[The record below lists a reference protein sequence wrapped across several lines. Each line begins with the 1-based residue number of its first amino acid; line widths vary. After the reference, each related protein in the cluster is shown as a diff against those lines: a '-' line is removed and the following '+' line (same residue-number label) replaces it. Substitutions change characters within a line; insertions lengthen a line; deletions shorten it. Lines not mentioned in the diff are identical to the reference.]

1 MKALKIFRK
10 YKNIGYI
17 FVLPAVLFMLI
28 FVGYPIIY
36 NIILSFQDV
45 TLMNLG
51 SGERKFIFFKNYI
64 DIFNDETFIIAIK
77 NTFIYSII
85 CIIFQF
91 LIGFIFALFFNLDFK
106 LAKFIRGLVMVS
118 WLVPVTITALNF
130 KYMFGID
137 GGIIN
142 EILLNL
148 GIIKEPIQWLI
159 GSKSALA
166 SIIITNVWIGV
177 PFNMILLVT
186 GLSTI
191 PKAIYESANIDGA
204 NWIQKLFFITI
215 PSIKSS
221 ILAVITLG
229 FIYTFKVFDL
239 VFIMTNGG
247 PVNAT
252 EMLST
257 LSYRYAFDQFNFG
270 RGASVANILCL
281 ILLIISIIYI
291 RYIKEEE

>member
-1 MKALKIFRK
+1 MIILRK
-10 YKNIGYI
+10 YEKVGYI

-36 NIILSFQDV
+36 NIILSFQNV

-51 SGERKFIFFKNYI
+51 GGDREFIFFKNYAN
-64 DIFNDETFIIAIK
+64 IFNDVAFSTALK
-77 NTFIYSII
+77 NTFIFSII

-91 LIGFIFALFFNLDFK
+91 VIGFIFALFFNLKFK
-106 LAKFIRGLVMVS
+106 LAKFIRGLIMVS
-118 WLVPVTITALNF
+118 WLIPITVTALNF
-130 KYMFGID
+130 KYMFSIQ

-142 EILLNL
+142 EFLMNL
-148 GIIKEPIQWLI
+148 HIIKEPIEWLI
-159 GSKSALA
+159 NGKSALL
-166 SIIITNVWIGV
+166 SLMITNIWIGI

-191 PKAIYESANIDGA
+191 PISIYESSNIDGA
-204 NWIQKLFFITI
+204 NWVQRLMFITI
-215 PSIKSS
+215 PSIKMA
-221 ILAVITLG
+221 IMAVLTLG

-247 PVNAT
+247 PVNST

-270 RGASVANILCL
+270 KGAAVANILCL
-281 ILLIISIIYI
+281 ILLFISMIYI
-291 RYIKEEE
+291 KYIKENEEA